1 MHIFPRKNGSSVF
14 LNTIFSNNLPYD
26 VTFIIA
32 LQSATCF
39 YLTVLYL
46 DDIKGSLNWKFW
58 WKTYLDFKEIEKNVR
73 NKGDRPFFA
82 FIWTQMY
89 THVAFAQ
96 NNCTCFVIHSNVVFL
111 YAFLLVKRNHEII
124 SKLILSVTHKNKKKC
139 MK

>member
-58 WKTYLDFKEIEKNVR
+58 
-73 NKGDRPFFA
+73 
-82 FIWTQMY
+82 
-89 THVAFAQ
+89 
-96 NNCTCFVIHSNVVFL
+96 
-111 YAFLLVKRNHEII
+111 
-124 SKLILSVTHKNKKKC
+124 
-139 MK
+139 